1 MRFLADMGLDTRVVK
16 WLKDKG
22 HDAKHLRD
30 EGLQRIPNG
39 EIFDK
44 AISEK
49 RVILTFDLDFA
60 EIVALSKG
68 QKASVILF
76 RLHNTRTSH
85 LISRLSTVLSESAE
99 ALEKGAVIVVE
110 EFRHRVRF
118 LPIGRVENN

>member
-1 MRFLADMGLDTRVVK
+1 MLSA
-16 WLKDKG
+16 
-22 HDAKHLRD
+22 
-30 EGLQRIPNG
+30 

-49 RVILTFDLDFA
+49 RVILTLDFDFA

-76 RLHNTRTSH
+76 RLLNTPTSH
-85 LISRLSTVLSESAE
+85 LISRLYTVLSESAG